1 MADISIRCLNMPRG
15 DRLSRRERTART
27 KIIQEHHYNKR
38 EQGRLDRYV
47 EQHHITYN
55 WVYTRIKGGALLA
68 FMAENGVER
77 LAAAFLKASAQSA
90 TVSDAFEKMAK
101 AIRALRAADQRVAVW
116 LVQSKERHKKECEKN
131 ERKETDDEAAA
142 ESFARRS

>member
-1 MADISIRCLNMPRG
+1 MPDISIRCLNMPRG

-27 KIIQEHHYNKR
+27 KIIQEHHYNRK
-38 EQGRLDRYV
+38 EQRRLDRYV
-47 EQHHITYN
+47 EQNSITYN
-55 WVYTRIKGGALLA
+55 WVYTRIKGGAFLA

-77 LAAAFLKASAQSA
+77 IAAAFLKESAQSA

-101 AIRALRAADQRVAVW
+101 AIRNLRAVGQRLSIWPA
-116 LVQSKERHKKECEKN
+116 QSKERRKREYEKN

-142 ESFARRS
+142 ESFAGRS